1 MMLSKTKIRNWA
13 FLAGFFSL
21 LFYDFHRYI
30 FKYNSEGTSP
40 TYTNTPIIWKM
51 GKYLLMMII
60 AAVFFSCLTYTKRV
74 NKWFIFIYG
83 VIIFILLVNL
93 LNFVIYRELDIDEV
107 EYCLWFFVIIPY
119 WFAADSVFNIDI
131 NYRKIMTWSAIILF
145 ISNGIAVG
153 NYYLTGRLPALGYDG
168 GLVRF
173 GGFWDDPN
181 AFGIACVFYFY
192 YFITSKKYLLSL
204 IGLASIV
211 LTFSFT
217 AYFLLIASI
226 GFWLFSNYK
235 VINKKWGIIGTIIV
249 SSIVL
254 VGLYFY
260 DLITSLYEIKSQSV
274 TEHLSKNMIFNIIPL
289 QNSSLQFSENW
300 YESSF
305 YNYFP
310 VSILIHGAFLLL
322 FISLF
327 KTSDNKDLKF
337 YFFLFVTSSFF
348 FSMLYTFP
356 LNLIFIFLLVDYLKR
371 RTPLTTIQSLY

>member
-1 MMLSKTKIRNWA
+1 MLLSKTKIRNWA

-40 TYTNTPIIWKM
+40 TYTNTPMLWKV
-51 GKYLLMMII
+51 GKYLLMTII
-60 AAVFFSCLTYTKRV
+60 MAVFFSCLTYVKRV
-74 NKWFIFIYG
+74 SKWFIFVYG
-83 VIIFILLVNL
+83 IILFILVVNVV
-93 LNFVIYRELDIDEV
+93 NFVVYGELNTDEI

-119 WFAADSVFNIDI
+119 WFATDSVFNIEI
-131 NYRKIMTWSAIILF
+131 NYRKIITWSAVILF
-145 ISNGIAVG
+145 LSNGIAVG
-153 NYYLTGRLPALGYDG
+153 NYYLTGRLPALGYEG

-181 AFGIACVFYFY
+181 GFGIVCVFYFY
-192 YFITSKKYLLSL
+192 YFITNKKYLLSL
-204 IGLASIV
+204 IALASIV

-226 GFWLFSNYK
+226 GYWVFSNYRI
-235 VINKKWGIIGTIIV
+235 INKKWAIIGAIII
-249 SSIVL
+249 SSIIFI
-254 VGLYFY
+254 GLYFF
-260 DLITSLYEIKSQSV
+260 DLIMSLYEVKSESV
-274 TEHLSKNMIFNIIPL
+274 TEHLTKNMVFSIIPL
-289 QNSSLQFSENW
+289 QN
-300 YESSF
+300 SF

-337 YFFLFVTSSFF
+337 YFFLFITSSFF

-371 RTPLTTIQSLY
+371 RTPLTVMQSL